1 MTLTGPIP
9 RSFGLVMLATVAL
22 AGASAQAQFAAVPQP
37 QKVAAL
43 QPSDAPTAKAYRI
56 DAARHIYGAYP
67 AHILKGK
74 VPPLV
79 YAILVT
85 ETEIDARGKVLKV
98 RVLRQ
103 PAAAREVTACAHRP
117 RQVRGSLAGGQVRTV
132 PGALADRGANLG
144 SQPLARRL
152 SQRISAP
159 SAGNFSYS
167 SSAASQ

>member
-103 PAAAREVTACAHRP
+103 PAAAREVTPWVVSMIHRASP
-117 RQVRGSLAGGQVRTV
+117 LPPPARIGRVKFVEVWLVDKSGQFQVHSLTEGQ
-132 PGALADRGANLG
+132 L
-144 SQPLARRL
+144 
-152 SQRISAP
+152 
-159 SAGNFSYS
+159 
-167 SSAASQ
+167 

>member
-9 RSFGLVMLATVAL
+9 RSFGLVTLATVAL

-103 PAAAREVTACAHRP
+103 PAAAREVTPWVVSMIHRASP
-117 RQVRGSLAGGQVRTV
+117 LPPPARIGRVKFVEVWLVDKSGQFQVHSLTEGQ
-132 PGALADRGANLG
+132 
-144 SQPLARRL
+144 
-152 SQRISAP
+152 I
-159 SAGNFSYS
+159 
-167 SSAASQ
+167 